1 MYAMCMFEHAIR
13 VHIRAYLDVREE
25 GEHDGDRHARKER
38 IERDHREGGERGA
51 GERGERVV
59 EGPRGAIVGHARDG
73 QAEGRAEKAAEGGRR
88 CEKAIEGERQRGKLR
103 GGEGR

>member
-1 MYAMCMFEHAIR
+1 MYAKRASTTAIHVCHACSSMPYVR
-13 VHIRAYLDVREE
+13 CTYLDVGEE

-38 IERDHREGGERGA
+38 VERDHREGGERGA

-59 EGPRGAIVGHARDG
+59 EGPRGSVVGYFGDG

-88 CEKAIEGERQRGKLR
+88 
-103 GGEGR
+103 